1 MASQGRESQRD
12 PGTKYLWL
20 AAGATAVALAA
31 RLPFF
36 NKRSP
41 DYDGWIS
48 GWIRHLDREGFSAF
62 GDKFADY
69 APSYLYL
76 LWLTTFS
83 PISALWTV
91 KLISITFE
99 LGLAVAC
106 AWVLLSLGATR
117 GQALLGFCLVFALP
131 TVVLNGAAWG
141 QSDAVYAAFAVA
153 AIAWAVRGK
162 GAMAMLFAG
171 VGIAVKAQG
180 LLILPFLLLL
190 TLRGRFNWKAWAWL
204 QLPYVLAI
212 IPGVILGRGLRES
225 LTIYLDQADA
235 YTKLTLS
242 APTVYAWLDLRHSA
256 GQPGTYVAGVI
267 VLGAVIATARWAKLR
282 TPAEVLGAAAFF
294 FVLAPFV
301 LPKMHDRYFFL
312 ADVTTVLYAIARP
325 QRWFVPVLVVG
336 ASLSVYLDYLY
347 DIEPFPLEVAAAI
360 MAAALVTL
368 TLDVFPELQAVVRR
382 AGARLGIGR
391 LARFASI
398 GLACT
403 VMFAILYP
411 LFRRELG
418 PLESN
423 AAALAI
429 TMVFNFLAN
438 RSWTFRAQRRSLL
451 REAPGYLTA
460 YLIGLGI
467 SSLALHAALSI
478 VEAPSGAVE
487 TLIALAAGATA
498 TITRFALLTSFVYTP
513 LQKPGPA

>member
-1 MASQGRESQRD
+1 MAPHGRELQRD
-12 PGTKYLWL
+12 PGAKSLLL
-20 AAGATAVALAA
+20 AAFAMAVALAA
-31 RLPFF
+31 RLPFL
-36 NKRSP
+36 NKRTA

-48 GWIRHLDREGFSAF
+48 GWIGHLDREGFGAF
-62 GDKFADY
+62 GDKFSDY
-69 APSYLYL
+69 APTYLYF

-83 PISALWTV
+83 PLSALWTV
-91 KLISITFE
+91 KLISLTFE
-99 LGLAVAC
+99 FGLAVAG
-106 AWVLLSLGATR
+106 AWVLLSLGGSR
-117 GQALLGFCLVFALP
+117 SQALLGFSLLLLIP

-141 QSDAVYAAFAVA
+141 QSDAVYAVF
-153 AIAWAVRGK
+153 AIASIGWAVRGK
-162 GAMAMLFAG
+162 GALAMLFAG
-171 VGIAVKAQG
+171 IGIAVKAQG

-190 TLRGRFNWKAWAWL
+190 TLRGRFSWTAWAWL
-204 QLPYVLAI
+204 PLPYVVAI

-242 APTVYAWLDLRHSA
+242 APTVYAWLDLPHSV
-256 GQPGTYVAGVI
+256 GQPGTYVAAII
-267 VLGAVIATARWAKLR
+267 VLGAVVAAARWAKLR
-282 TPAEVLGAAAFF
+282 TQAEILGAAAFF
-294 FVLAPFV
+294 LVLAPFV

-312 ADVTTVLYAIARP
+312 ADIATVLYAIVRP

-336 ASLSVYLDYLY
+336 ASLSVYLDYLF
-347 DIEPFPLEVAAAI
+347 DIEPFPLEVAAAL
-360 MAAALVTL
+360 MAAALVAL
-368 TLDVFPELQAVVRR
+368 TLDVFPELQALARR
-382 AGARLGIGR
+382 SGARLGIGR

-438 RSWTFRAQRRSLL
+438 RSWTFREQRRSLL

-460 YLIGLGI
+460 YLIGLVV

-498 TITRFALLTSFVYTP
+498 TVTRFALLTSFVYTP